1 MAPSEG
7 TSIAGT
13 ASGSLGVLFI
23 DGSGIFEGISVSG
36 AATGSPGAWSFT
48 GSGVF
53 VGSGSSQLDWSSDSA
68 TSVWGSGGVF
78 VKSEVVIGD
87 LIEFVVV
94 VKVDVKTWD
103 PKGSIVM
110 PVASVWGVT
119 FSDPLVGSLR
129 RLFLSSR
136 LTCHRGFL
144 FIGRSVMFT
153 IVSLVE
159 VGVLV
164 GIMVGLMG
172 SW

>member
-1 MAPSEG
+1 MVPSEG

-23 DGSGIFEGISVSG
+23 DGSGTFEGTSVSG
-36 AATGSPGAWSFT
+36 TATGSPGAWSFT

-53 VGSGSSQLDWSSDSA
+53 VWSGRSQLVWFSDST
-68 TSVWGSGGVF
+68 TSAWGSGGVF

-94 VKVDVKTWD
+94 VKVDVKTWG
-103 PKGSIVM
+103 PKGSIVRL
-110 PVASVWGVT
+110 VTSVWGGT
-119 FSDPLVGSLR
+119 FSDPMLGSLR
-129 RLFLSSR
+129 RFSLSSR
-136 LTCHRGFL
+136 LACHRGCL

-153 IVSLVE
+153 IVSWVE

-164 GIMVGLMG
+164 GIMVGFMG